1 MEDGG
6 DPMPL
11 DLPRSLLPH
20 PSFGHLLP
28 RGEGGEVAPHESSVR
43 IGLLQLVL

>member
-6 DPMPL
+6 DSVHL
-11 DLPRSLLPH
+11 DLPWALPPH
-20 PSFGHLLP
+20 PPSGHLLP
-28 RGEGGEVAPHESSVR
+28 WGEGGEAALQEGFVR